1 MTTLRTLTDEEFLAL
16 AEVGQDDLTS
26 TALELEFMRRFR
38 ALISAANV
46 GADFLSMLEDCQMDA
61 EKAEDYLT
69 VIRGAEL
76 LDAKQLA
83 ADLALAKEF
92 RMLADEAG
100 DLAVG
105 GDGSLGNLPDYGQD
119 LVCEIFS
126 KTGGWCHVTA
136 PPSAPPTASPAC
148 R

>member
-26 TALELEFMRRFR
+26 TALELELMRRFR
-38 ALISAANV
+38 ALI
-46 GADFLSMLEDCQMDA
+46 SMLEDCQMDA

-69 VIRGAEL
+69 VIRGAEV

-100 DLAVG
+100 DLF
-105 GDGSLGNLPDYGQD
+105 DKFHQL
-119 LVCEIFS
+119 IS
-126 KTGGWCHVTA
+126 KE
-136 PPSAPPTASPAC
+136 
-148 R
+148 

>member
-1 MTTLRTLTDEEFLAL
+1 MTTLRTLTNEEFLAL

-69 VIRGAEL
+69 VIRDAEL
-76 LDAKQLA
+76 LDA
-83 ADLALAKEF
+83 
-92 RMLADEAG
+92 
-100 DLAVG
+100 
-105 GDGSLGNLPDYGQD
+105 S
-119 LVCEIFS
+119 S
-126 KTGGWCHVTA
+126 
-136 PPSAPPTASPAC
+136 
-148 R
+148 

>member
-38 ALISAANV
+38 AANV

-61 EKAEDYLT
+61 EKAEGYLT
-69 VIRGAEL
+69 VIRDAEV

-83 ADLALAKEF
+83 ADLELAKEF

-100 DLAVG
+100 DL
-105 GDGSLGNLPDYGQD
+105 
-119 LVCEIFS
+119 FS
-126 KTGGWCHVTA
+126 QFHQLISKE
-136 PPSAPPTASPAC
+136 
-148 R
+148 

>member
-26 TALELEFMRRFR
+26 TALELEFERRFR

-46 GADFLSMLEDCQMDA
+46 GADFLSMLADCQMDA

-69 VIRGAEL
+69 VICDAEV

-83 ADLALAKEF
+83 ADLELAKEF

-100 DLAVG
+100 DL
-105 GDGSLGNLPDYGQD
+105 
-119 LVCEIFS
+119 FS
-126 KTGGWCHVTA
+126 KFHQLI
-136 PPSAPPTASPAC
+136 
-148 R
+148 RKE

>member
-46 GADFLSMLEDCQMDA
+46 GADFLSMLEDCRMDA
-61 EKAEDYLT
+61 QQAEDYLT
-69 VIRGAEL
+69 VIRDAEL

-83 ADLALAKEF
+83 ADLAKEF

-100 DLAVG
+100 DL
-105 GDGSLGNLPDYGQD
+105 
-119 LVCEIFS
+119 FS
-126 KTGGWCHVTA
+126 QFHQLISKE
-136 PPSAPPTASPAC
+136 
-148 R
+148 

>member
-1 MTTLRTLTDEEFLAL
+1 MTALRALTDEEFLAL

-46 GADFLSMLEDCQMDA
+46 EADFLSLLEDCQMDA

-69 VIRGAEL
+69 VIRDAEV

-83 ADLALAKEF
+83 SDLGLAKEF

-100 DLAVG
+100 DL
-105 GDGSLGNLPDYGQD
+105 
-119 LVCEIFS
+119 FS
-126 KTGGWCHVTA
+126 KFHQLI
-136 PPSAPPTASPAC
+136 SKE
-148 R
+148 

>member
-1 MTTLRTLTDEEFLAL
+1 MTALRALTDEEFLAL

-26 TALELEFMRRFR
+26 TALELEFERRFR

-69 VIRGAEL
+69 VIRDAEV

-83 ADLALAKEF
+83 ADLELAKEF

-100 DLAVG
+100 DL
-105 GDGSLGNLPDYGQD
+105 
-119 LVCEIFS
+119 FS
-126 KTGGWCHVTA
+126 KFHQLI
-136 PPSAPPTASPAC
+136 
-148 R
+148 RKE